1 VDSLVIPL
9 WVVAGLATV
18 LVLLVTVFTVR
29 RIVLVRSRGSFD
41 CSLNRAPGRPEG
53 HWTSGIASYGTGELR
68 WFRMFSLS
76 PRPSITWQ
84 RTALQVKEFRAPER
98 GEVFAVLPGAVIV
111 TCLLGTGELQ
121 LAMTMDA
128 YTGFASWLES
138 APPGQ
143 HARVT

>member
-1 VDSLVIPL
+1 MDSPVIPL
-9 WVVAGLATV
+9 WVLAGLVAA

-41 CSLNRAPGRPEG
+41 CSLNRAPGRAEG
-53 HWTSGIASYGTGELR
+53 RWTSGIASYGTGELR
-68 WFRMFSLS
+68 WYRLFSLS
-76 PRPSITWQ
+76 PRPSLTWQ
-84 RTALQVKEFRAPER
+84 RTALQVKEFRAPQR